1 MEPFN
6 EKTLTPKGLTIDKQF
21 VCQAS
26 TLRSSIAANR
36 NIISAPHNKQEITEF
51 FKFSEAGANEL
62 RVIVHNMMSSMVKI
76 HATAQEL
83 ENTYNE
89 FGRACD
95 KILDLAATAPR
106 DYQEIFDGL
115 DKLYKCRTYH
125 DMRAT
130 RDTLMAKLDARE
142 AHIRETSASVKVT
155 KGAIA
160 ERIDRIDL
168 AQKQLQ
174 KICGN
179 LCADEIRSRLL
190 QKFCPDMAQMA
201 LNITA
206 VESLRTWVAEL
217 NFTKDIRAS
226 VTELQKIVGGF
237 NDIMWD
243 HSCVRDYVEIVE
255 IGSVPTS
262 HLQEAIILET
272 WKDLHEQVSTFKA
285 EMNKHD

>member
-1 MEPFN
+1 MNSIGHATEYSTSRLLHPETTVRERIFLQS
-6 EKTLTPKGLTIDKQF
+6 LTRTKL
-21 VCQAS
+21 
-26 TLRSSIAANR
+26 TLR
-36 NIISAPHNKQEITEF
+36 TE
-51 FKFSEAGANEL
+51 
-62 RVIVHNMMSSMVKI
+62 
-76 HATAQEL
+76 
-83 ENTYNE
+83 
-89 FGRACD
+89 
-95 KILDLAATAPR
+95 
-106 DYQEIFDGL
+106 EIFDGL

-125 DMRAT
+125 DMQAT
-130 RDTLMAKLDARE
+130 RDNLMAKLDARE

-160 ERIDRIDL
+160 ERIDRIEL

-262 HLQEAIILET
+262 LLQEAIILET
-272 WKDLHEQVSTFKA
+272 WKDLHEQVSTFKTEINEHA
-285 EMNKHD
+285 